1 MQPDFASLDC
11 WVLAGQSNMEG
22 VGQESESLPPDE
34 RVWVFSSAGNWEIA
48 QDPIHKLWE
57 SFTPVHLDLSRG
69 GTPAEQWPG
78 DEKVLEDWKTNRAG
92 SAAGLGVAFGQA
104 LVEGT
109 GRPVGLIPA
118 AHGGTSLEQW
128 DPAKKSEGGH
138 SLYGAM
144 LERIAQAGGKVRGIL
159 WYQGCSDANEEWAPS
174 YLERMI
180 AWVAAARADT
190 GIADLPVLVVQIG
203 NLVQPENE
211 QTWTSAKWW
220 DVVREALRK
229 LPEVVPQTTV
239 TSAVDL
245 GLTDCIHIHTPGLH
259 RLGRRLAR
267 QALAVTRAVDLP
279 LGPRVE
285 RLERAGNWPNGLP
298 LVRVVCSGVTG
309 GWWPASHISGFEV
322 RTPEHEPHPSV
333 QIITADRDPDDAT
346 AIRLLLSAELDDSV
360 RIGYGLGLNPFCN
373 AVDDADMP
381 LPAFWEREIA

>member
-1 MQPDFASLDC
+1 MQPDIANLDC

-22 VGQESESLPPDE
+22 VGQEADSLPPDE

-57 SFTPVHLDLSRG
+57 SFTPVHLDLSRAG
-69 GTPAEQWPG
+69 SPADQWPG
-78 DEKVLEDWKTNRAG
+78 DEQVLADWAKNRAG

-104 LVEGT
+104 MADGT

-128 DPAKKSEGGH
+128 NPAKKSEGGH

-144 LERIAQAGGKVRGIL
+144 LERLAKAGGKLRGIL

-174 YLERMI
+174 YLDRMA
-180 AWVAAARADT
+180 AWVAAARSDT
-190 GIADLPVLVVQIG
+190 GLPDLPVLVVQIG
-203 NLVQPENE
+203 NLVQPDLGG
-211 QTWTSAKWW
+211 WGPKWW
-220 DVVREALRK
+220 DMIREALRR
-229 LPEVVPQTTV
+229 LPEVVPHTTV

-267 QALAVTRAVDLP
+267 QALAITGAADFP

-285 RLERAGNWPNGLP
+285 RLERAGAWGNGLP
-298 LVRVVCSGVTG
+298 LVRVVCGGVTG
-309 GWWPASHISGFEV
+309 AWWPAYHISGFAV
-322 RTPEHEPHPSV
+322 RTPEHEPHPTV
-333 QIITADRDPDDAT
+333 QIITAERDPGDAT
-346 AIRLLLSAELDDSV
+346 ALRLLLSAEPDDQV

-381 LPAFWEREIA
+381 LPAFWEQEIG